1 METVTIP
8 KEEYEAL
15 KKEAE
20 IDLELVEK
28 IKRSLDDVKL
38 GRITEWNPK

>member
-8 KEEYEAL
+8 RKEYEEL
-15 KKEAE
+15 KNKAE

-28 IKRSLDDVKL
+28 IKRSLDDVKF
-38 GRITEWNPK
+38 GRITEWTPK